1 MLPRSTDVMF
11 RKSLVC
17 TENDDGTFITIEIT
31 VLNTVIYVIDIDNF
45 CKQNV
50 PIIIANFFFST
61 YTFTSIIESE
71 APK

>member
-1 MLPRSTDVMF
+1 MLPRFTDVMF

-50 PIIIANFFFST
+50 PIIIANFFST
-61 YTFTSIIESE
+61 YTFTSFIESE
-71 APK
+71 TPG